1 MDGLEKLKADLKTG
15 DISKLYL
22 FYGEE
27 SYLRSFYLKRLESLC
42 ESPFPDFDLVK
53 FSGDSL
59 TCDGFKDAVESFP
72 MGGGKKMIEVFDYPV
87 FGNGP
92 LKDDLPSIL
101 SDLPDH
107 VCLVFVFDALEYKP
121 DKRLGIYKT
130 LAKYGETVEFQKA
143 GIPELKTWIRRRFS
157 ALSKDISDADCEKLI
172 FISGGLMTNL
182 VTEIEKIASGT
193 KEKTVTA
200 ADIEKMASRSL
211 EAGVFDLT
219 DRLTEGDVAKA
230 LSVLSDL
237 LDMKNE
243 PVAIAA
249 MLTKHFKRLYG
260 AKLGMDRKMSDD
272 EITKLLGF
280 RSSYPARIAMRSA
293 SRIPLEKLRWAQKLC
308 LETDMALK
316 SNNADVKRSLEL
328 LILRLAA

>member
-1 MDGLEKLKADLKTG
+1 MNGFEKLKADLKTG
-15 DISKLYL
+15 NISRLYL

-27 SYLRSFYLKRLESLC
+27 SYLKSYYLKRLEALC
-42 ESPFPDFDLVK
+42 ASPFPDFDLIK
-53 FSGDSL
+53 LNGDAL
-59 TCDGFKDAVESFP
+59 TSDDFRDAVESLP

-87 FGNGP
+87 FGNVP
-92 LKDDLPSIL
+92 LKEELPDIL

-107 VCLVFVFDALEYKP
+107 VCLVFVFDVLEYKP

-130 LAKYGETVEFQKA
+130 VAKCGETVEFEKA
-143 GIPELKTWIRRRFS
+143 GVSELKAWVKRRFA
-157 ALSKDISDADCEKLI
+157 ALSKDISDADCERMI
-172 FISGGLMTNL
+172 FICGGLMTNL

-193 KEKTVTA
+193 QGKTVTA

-219 DRLTEGDVAKA
+219 DRLSEGDAAKA

-260 AKLGMDRKMSDD
+260 AKLGMERKMS
-272 EITKLLGF
+272 EEQITELLGF

-293 SRIPLEKLRWAQKLC
+293 SRIPLEKLRWSQKLC

-316 SNNADVKRSLEL
+316 SNNTDVKRALEL